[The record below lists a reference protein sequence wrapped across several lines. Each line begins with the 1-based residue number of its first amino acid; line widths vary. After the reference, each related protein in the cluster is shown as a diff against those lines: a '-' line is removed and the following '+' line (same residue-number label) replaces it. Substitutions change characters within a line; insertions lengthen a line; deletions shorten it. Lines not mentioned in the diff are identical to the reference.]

1 MELLLTPAER
11 DLLEGIL
18 KDALGSL
25 REEVYH
31 AETARFKD
39 DLKADEALL
48 RGVLNKLAL
57 LAAQSA

>member
-1 MELLLTPAER
+1 MEVTLTPAER

-18 KDALGSL
+18 EDALGSL

-31 AETARFKD
+31 SETARFKD

-48 RGVLNKLAL
+48 RGILSKLAL
-57 LAAQSA
+57 VPVQTA

>member
-1 MELLLTPAER
+1 MELTLTPAEL

-31 AETARFKD
+31 AEEARFKD
-39 DLKADEALL
+39 DLKADEVVL
-48 RGVLNKLAL
+48 RGILTKIAAL
-57 LAAQSA
+57 SVKTA

>member
-1 MELLLTPAER
+1 MDLILTPAER

-31 AETARFKD
+31 AEQARFKD
-39 DLKADEALL
+39 DLKADEVLL
-48 RGVLNKLAL
+48 RGILTKLAL
-57 LAAQSA
+57 PVAKSA

>member
-1 MELLLTPAER
+1 MELTLTPAEL

-31 AETARFKD
+31 AEEARFKD
-39 DLKADEALL
+39 GLKADEVVL
-48 RGVLNKLAL
+48 RGILTTIAAL
-57 LAAQSA
+57 SVKTA

>member
-1 MELLLTPAER
+1 MELILTDDER

-31 AETARFKD
+31 AETAKFKD
-39 DLKADEALL
+39 DLKADEVML
-48 RGVLNKLAL
+48 RGILDKLAL
-57 LAAQSA
+57 PVAVTA

>member
-1 MELLLTPAER
+1 MELTLTPPER

-31 AETARFKD
+31 AEEARFKD
-39 DLKADEALL
+39 DLKADEVVL
-48 RGVLNKLAL
+48 RRILEKLAL
-57 LAAQSA
+57 PAVKIA

>member
-1 MELLLTPAER
+1 MELTVTPAEL

-31 AETARFKD
+31 ADQARFKD
-39 DLKADEALL
+39 DLKADEVVL
-48 RGVLNKLAL
+48 RGILTKI
-57 LAAQSA
+57 AAFSVKTA

>member
-1 MELLLTPAER
+1 MELTLTPAEA

-31 AETARFKD
+31 SETARFKD
-39 DLKADEALL
+39 DLKADETLL
-48 RGVLNKLAL
+48 RGILAKI
-57 LAAQSA
+57 AALSVKTI

>member
-1 MELLLTPAER
+1 MELTLTSAER
-11 DLLEGIL
+11 ELLEGIL

-31 AETARFKD
+31 ADEARFKD

-48 RGVLNKLAL
+48 RGILDKLAL
-57 LAAQSA
+57 VSVQVA

>member
-1 MELLLTPAER
+1 MEVTLTPAER

-18 KDALGSL
+18 EDALGSL

-31 AETARFKD
+31 SETARFKD

-48 RGVLNKLAL
+48 RGILGKLAL
-57 LAAQSA
+57 VPVQTA

>member
-1 MELLLTPAER
+1 MELTLTHAER

-31 AETARFKD
+31 AEEARFKD

-48 RGVLNKLAL
+48 RGILNKLAL
-57 LAAQSA
+57 LATKSA

>member
-1 MELLLTPAER
+1 MDLVLTPAER

-31 AETARFKD
+31 SETARFKD
-39 DLKADEALL
+39 DLKADESLL
-48 RGVLNKLAL
+48 RGILAKLAL
-57 LAAQSA
+57 PVAKTA